1 MMMYDKQTG
10 DSRFQKM
17 MKDFIQTNYNKDIST
32 EDFKAIVEKH
42 ITKEMDIAGNGRMDW
57 FFNEWVYGTE
67 MPSYRFDY
75 KVSGDGTVS
84 GRITQSGVSDNFAML
99 VPVYA
104 DFGKGW
110 NKLGMATMI
119 GNSSIDVS
127 DIKLPS
133 APKRVAI
140 CALNDVLAA
149 SIQNGK

>member
-1 MMMYDKQTG
+1 MLT
-10 DSRFQKM
+10 R
-17 MKDFIQTNYNKDIST
+17 NRNL
-32 EDFKAIVEKH
+32 
-42 ITKEMDIAGNGRMDW
+42 ITLIILLA
-57 FFNEWVYGTE
+57 
-67 MPSYRFDY
+67 
-75 KVSGDGTVS
+75 
-84 GRITQSGVSDNFAML
+84 L